1 MANSELKPD
10 AFVLSCPSRA
20 LFARLGEKWSAL
32 IVVKLSAEPL
42 RFGALRRAVQGIS
55 QKMLTQNLRLLERD
69 GLVLRRLLSDRP
81 IQVEYSLSKRGLAL
95 APILSAL
102 KVWAE
107 THMHATH
114 TVQAQY
120 DAQHG
125 SQN

>member
-1 MANSELKPD
+1 MANSDLQPD

-42 RFGALRRAVQGIS
+42 RFGSLRRAVQGIS
-55 QKMLTQNLRLLERD
+55 QKMLTQNLRHLERD

-81 IQVEYSLSKRGLAL
+81 IQVEYSLSERGLAL

-107 THMHATH
+107 VHMHATH
-114 TVQAQY
+114 TLQAKF
-120 DAQHG
+120 DALHG
-125 SQN
+125 G

>member
-1 MANSELKPD
+1 MANSGLKPD

-32 IVVKLSAEPL
+32 IVVKLSDAPL

-81 IQVEYSLSKRGLAL
+81 IQVEYSLSERGIAL
-95 APILSAL
+95 APILTAL

-114 TVQAQY
+114 KLQAKF
-120 DAQHG
+120 DALHG
-125 SQN
+125 S